1 MKFMQAAHWTL
12 DTLFRVAVS
21 DINLAKERVD
31 FAPRSHC
38 RRDALTQLF
47 GLLGHQ

>member
-1 MKFMQAAHWTL
+1 MKFMQAAHWTRFSAWL
-12 DTLFRVAVS
+12 LS